1 MKSGVILMWGESMW
15 NNVVLIKN
23 REVKMYWIFIL
34 NIFFFYKNKYIL
46 FKLNYLLDLLIIN
59 YFRLYFIK
67 YNSL

>member
-1 MKSGVILMWGESMW
+1 MKSDVILMWGESMW

-23 REVKMYWIFIL
+23 REVKMYWIFIF

-46 FKLNYLLDLLIIN
+46 FKLKYLLDLLIIN

>member
-23 REVKMYWIFIL
+23 REVKMYWIFIF

-46 FKLNYLLDLLIIN
+46 FKLNYLLDLLIFN

>member
-1 MKSGVILMWGESMW
+1 MWGESMW

-23 REVKMYWIFIL
+23 REVKMYWIFIF

-46 FKLNYLLDLLIIN
+46 FKLNYLLDLLIFN

>member
-1 MKSGVILMWGESMW
+1 MKSDVILMWGESMW

-23 REVKMYWIFIL
+23 REVKMYWIFIF

>member
-23 REVKMYWIFIL
+23 REVKMYWIFIF

>member
-1 MKSGVILMWGESMW
+1 MWGESMW

-46 FKLNYLLDLLIIN
+46 FKLNYLLDLLIFN

>member
-1 MKSGVILMWGESMW
+1 MKSDVILIWGESMW

-23 REVKMYWIFIL
+23 REVKMYWIFIF

-46 FKLNYLLDLLIIN
+46 FKLNYLLDVLIFN

>member
-1 MKSGVILMWGESMW
+1 MWGESMW

-23 REVKMYWIFIL
+23 REVKMYWIFIF